1 MDNIEKV
8 IREELG
14 KIINKDG
21 FEIPSDAN
29 LTEEVGLDSLN
40 VLELFGM
47 IEDKFNVLV
56 PPERV
61 SDMKTINDIVGIIN
75 EFKN

>member
-1 MDNIEKV
+1 MDNIEKT

-61 SDMKTINDIVGIIN
+61 SDMKTINDIVSIIN
-75 EFKN
+75 EFKS